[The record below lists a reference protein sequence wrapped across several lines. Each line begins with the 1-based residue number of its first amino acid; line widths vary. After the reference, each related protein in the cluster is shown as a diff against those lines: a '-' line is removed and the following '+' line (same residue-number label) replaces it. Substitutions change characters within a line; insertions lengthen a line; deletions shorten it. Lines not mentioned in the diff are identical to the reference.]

1 MSNYSISHLEKL
13 SGIRAHTIRIWEQRY
28 NLLQPKRSEGNTRY
42 YDDDDL
48 RKLLNV
54 STLINSGSKISL
66 VSRLSDN
73 EINAMLDK
81 LIAEKT
87 ETNSER
93 NLAIINQMITA
104 GINYDEFL
112 FEKAFSGAILKYGLI
127 EAYEKIVYTM
137 LIKVGL
143 MWGKS
148 DLIPAQEHFIS
159 NLLKQKLFH
168 AIEQTPVGLSAKETW
183 ILFLPEGENH
193 ELGLLIANF
202 MVRSSGRRVIYLGPQ
217 VPYYNLKAAAADI
230 KPDYMQYFLV
240 RNFPQKE
247 AQSLINRMEKDFKGI
262 KKCICGPE
270 ELRGKLKLPKDHE
283 WVSDLQGLTKILTR

>member
-42 YDDDDL
+42 YDDEDL
-48 RKLLNV
+48 RKLLNISV
-54 STLINSGSKISL
+54 LVNSGSKISL
-66 VSRLSDN
+66 LSRLSDN

-81 LIAEKT
+81 IIAEKT
-87 ETNSER
+87 ETSDGQNQALIN
-93 NLAIINQMITA
+93 NLITA

-112 FEKAFSGAILKYGLI
+112 FEKAFSGAILKYGLV
-127 EAYEKIVYTM
+127 EAYEKIVYPM
-137 LIKVGL
+137 LLKVGL

-168 AIEQTPVGLSAKETW
+168 AIEQTPVSLHAKETW

-202 MVRSSGRRVIYLGPQ
+202 MVRSSGRRVVYLGAQ
-217 VPYYNLKAAAADI
+217 VPYYNLKAAVIDI
-230 KPDYMQYFLV
+230 KPEYLQFFLV

-247 AQSLINRMEKDFKGI
+247 AQTLVNRLEKDFRGI
-262 KKCICGPE
+262 NKCICGPD
-270 ELRGKLKLPKDHE
+270 ELKEKIKLPKDHQ